1 MKKILAKDLKLK
13 FVEILSKNTSFKYE
27 DGNPFL
33 ISIDN
38 NSYYV
43 FLKNLSPAYFK
54 NSPDVTRIQLPFS
67 QHFKYIGG
75 QEKPFI
81 ILGFDIDND
90 VFVGWNPDLIKSRL
104 NFKQNVSLYSRN
116 SYQSNVVDN
125 EFFSGLLSN
134 GEKIIL
140 FKRNLLFDYFEK
152 TKYIFTQKKHVKVE
166 KRKSENIIETNKLQ
180 SLKDTLVINKIQ
192 PLLIKNKLLESIEF
206 CSNYY
211 KGSYP
216 DMTFRDWYNIV
227 NKLYNQ
233 IAN

>member
-13 FVEILSKNTSFKYE
+13 FVEVLSKNTSFKYE

-33 ISIDN
+33 ISIDS

-67 QHFKYIGG
+67 QHFKYIIG

-140 FKRNLLFDYFEK
+140 FKRNLLINYFENNK
-152 TKYIFTQKKHVKVE
+152 KIFTEKTQINTKKVKLD
-166 KRKSENIIETNKLQ
+166 NIPDNNKLV
-180 SLKDTLVINKIQ
+180 SITDTFVINKIQ
-192 PLLIKNKLLESIEF
+192 PLLLKNKLLESIEI

-211 KGSYP
+211 KGDYP
-216 DMTFRDWYNIV
+216 DMTFREWFKIV

-233 IAN
+233 IIN

>member
-13 FVEILSKNTSFKYE
+13 FVEVLSKNTSFKYE

-38 NSYYV
+38 NSYFV

-67 QHFKYIGG
+67 QHFKYISG

-81 ILGFDIDND
+81 ILGFDVDND

-104 NFKQNVSLYSRN
+104 NYKQNVSLYSRN

-140 FKRNLLFDYFEK
+140 FKRNLLIDYFENNK
-152 TKYIFTQKKHVKVE
+152 NLFTEKKQIRTKKVKLD
-166 KRKSENIIETNKLQ
+166 NIADNNKLE
-180 SLKDTLVINKIQ
+180 SITDTLIINKIQ
-192 PLLIKNKLLESIEF
+192 PLLLKNKLLESIEI
-206 CSNYY
+206 CNNYY
-211 KGSYP
+211 KVNYP
-216 DMTFRDWYNIV
+216 DMTFRDWFKIV

-233 IAN
+233 IIN